1 MPTSIDHRLLQHLPD
16 YQRCSALVQYCC
28 IASCV
33 ALLLLALYQS
43 VKLIPINLIIMTTII
58 LLEFEPLT
66 ETGLLL
72 ITCHLP
78 YHLTT
83 SMVAPLPSGTFPPLG
98 VQY

>member
-1 MPTSIDHRLLQHLPD
+1 M
-16 YQRCSALVQYCC
+16 RCP
-28 IASCV
+28 IASCT
-33 ALLLLALYQS
+33 LS
-43 VKLIPINLIIMTTII
+43 ISKINPDQPHHYMTTII

-83 SMVAPLPSGTFPPLG
+83 SMVAPLPSGTFPRLG